1 MTSLP
6 IDNMPAAELAVHL
19 MTSGFSLSGGEPE
32 ARRLLAELR
41 TQWAAEDTAPAVLAR
56 VQDAADTVAAL
67 RAQPDRI
74 ADSEILRAAPDDSDD
89 WSDEVWA
96 AWHRV
101 AERAHAARPPL
112 KSRLAL
118 LLAHV
123 QEHGGEWTTRRVQK
137 LYAAAEQSAP
147 LRTTARKDLHALH
160 AMGWLVLDTTDPGR
174 RCYRLN
180 HAHTEARHG

>member
-41 TQWAAEDTAPAVLAR
+41 TQWAAEDTDTAKATR
-56 VQDAADTVAAL
+56 MQDAATTLTV
-67 RAQPDRI
+67 RRGP
-74 ADSEILRAAPDDSDD
+74 
-89 WSDEVWA
+89 
-96 AWHRV
+96 
-101 AERAHAARPPL
+101 ARPPL

-160 AMGWLVLDTTDPGR
+160 VMGWLVLDTTDPGR

-180 HAHTEARHG
+180 HAHTEASHG